1 MSKQIRK
8 LYHHDG
14 EQLGFYK
21 KVHIKTKIKKKAVPV
36 MFILQETKNFNLFDK
51 NCIQENVKCHIQHE
65 ESWRRWIVIE
75 QVQVT
80 LISAYISWKKLCPH
94 TFKASL
100 EEVIVMYSEKV
111 KTKYMKEDR

>member
-36 MFILQETKNFNLFDK
+36 TLYCKKRRIPIYLTKSVLKRTSNAIFNMKKVDAD
-51 NCIQENVKCHIQHE
+51 
-65 ESWRRWIVIE
+65 ES
-75 QVQVT
+75 
-80 LISAYISWKKLCPH
+80 
-94 TFKASL
+94 
-100 EEVIVMYSEKV
+100 
-111 KTKYMKEDR
+111 